1 MNVNFYREFSA
12 LTLLCILSGCA
23 SPSAAFPS
31 ATPIPTLDPVKT
43 TNPINNAEE
52 QEESMTKIQM
62 TVNGQSFPATLN
74 NSAAAQA
81 LLYQLPVTLVMED
94 LNGNEK
100 YIYLD
105 EKLAANS
112 IAFGSVSAGDLMLF
126 GNNCLVLFYKSFAT
140 DYSYTSLGSISEVS
154 GLAEAVGTG
163 QAEVTIERAE

>member
-1 MNVNFYREFSA
+1 
-12 LTLLCILSGCA
+12 
-23 SPSAAFPS
+23 
-31 ATPIPTLDPVKT
+31 
-43 TNPINNAEE
+43 
-52 QEESMTKIQM
+52 MTKIQM
-62 TVNGQSFPATLN
+62 TINGQSFPATLN

-81 LLYQLPVTLVMED
+81 LLHQLPVTLVMED

-105 EKLAANS
+105 EKLATNS
-112 IAFGSVSAGDLMLF
+112 VAFGSVSAGDLMLF